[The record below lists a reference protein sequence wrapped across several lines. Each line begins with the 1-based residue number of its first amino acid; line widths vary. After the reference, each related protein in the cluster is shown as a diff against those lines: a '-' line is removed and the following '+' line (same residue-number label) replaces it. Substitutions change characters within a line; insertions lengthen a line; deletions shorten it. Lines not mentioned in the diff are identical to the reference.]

1 LALSAAQI
9 TRKSNGYIVGSS
21 IASNN
26 GSVLFCPEEWKRLSF
41 KSIIKVIRNEPAMS
55 PKVRDLLF
63 GASDTKEPKKSP
75 KPASNSPQTQ
85 SDSATRAAPSTVAT
99 AALQNVTPI
108 AGSHVT
114 EHQKQAK
121 TPPSS
126 APHPPTAEPEQA
138 RPVKGKRRPKNTVVV
153 SLQMPAALVK
163 VLDEIVEL
171 GAYRSR
177 SDLILQAVR
186 SHTDVSKRLTLLKP
200 KQPAKK

>member
-1 LALSAAQI
+1 
-9 TRKSNGYIVGSS
+9 
-21 IASNN
+21 
-26 GSVLFCPEEWKRLSF
+26 
-41 KSIIKVIRNEPAMS
+41 MS

-85 SDSATRAAPSTVAT
+85 SESATRTAPSIVAT
-99 AALQNVTPI
+99 AAPQNAMPI

-114 EHQKQAK
+114 EPQKQTK
-121 TPPSS
+121 TPPTS
-126 APHPPTAEPEQA
+126 APHPQTTAPAQA
-138 RPVKGKRRPKNTVVV
+138 RPIKGKRRPKNTVVV
-153 SLQMPAALVK
+153 SLQMPAELVR

-186 SHTDVSKRLTLLKP
+186 SHNDVSKRLTLLKP